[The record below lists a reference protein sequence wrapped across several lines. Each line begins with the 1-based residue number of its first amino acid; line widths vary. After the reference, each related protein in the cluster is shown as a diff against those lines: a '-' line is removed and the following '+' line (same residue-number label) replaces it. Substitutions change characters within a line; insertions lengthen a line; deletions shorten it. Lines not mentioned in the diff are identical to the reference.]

1 VRIDGALPRRQGL
14 PVCLGS
20 HDRQYFVTARAGD
33 DLSFVF
39 SDWNEGIAPWR
50 FGMPGGSWS
59 GPYVA
64 HAVFDRS
71 LLRAGETVHMKIF
84 LRQQTASG
92 FSVPPA
98 DRLGDKVLV
107 RHAGSGQET
116 EVAASWDDHGRAEAS
131 WQIPREAKQGSYEV
145 LIRDRLVGAARG
157 RRALDQTRPAGTFR
171 VEAFR
176 VPTMKAVLKGPAKP
190 LIDADSVP
198 IDIQLGYLAG
208 GPAANASVR
217 LRVHPQPKTVRFAD
231 YDQFAF
237 ANGDVRQGEEPSRPV
252 AWSEEE
258 GEAEDQPTEDAEPQ
272 VQAALTRSLK
282 LDRTGAARPVVGG
295 LPRADRPM
303 DLAVELEYRDAN
315 GEIATSATRLGLW
328 PAGIVVGIKPD
339 SWVATPEKLRFQVLA
354 LDLAGRPLAGIPVAT
369 DLLLREHYSHRRRVL
384 GGFYAYEHSTE
395 LKRLAE
401 ACQGTT
407 DDKGLLSCEMR
418 APRSG
423 NLIVRAVGHDA
434 EGRRSVAHRE
444 IWVAAG
450 GDWWFDGGDNDRIDL
465 LPEKKRYE
473 TGEKARFQLRMPFK
487 EATVLVTVE
496 REGVTESFVRRV
508 SRTKPV
514 IEVPVKGSY
523 APNVYVSALA
533 VRGRIHGIQPTALVD
548 LGKPSFKMGLAEINV
563 GWAAHELKVRVTPER
578 TAYKVRDKARVR
590 IEVRRSDGRAPPPGS
605 EVALAAV
612 DEGLLEL
619 LPNDSWQL
627 LEAMMKRRGL
637 EVETST
643 AQMQVVGK
651 RHYGRKALP
660 AGGGGGRQ
668 SSRELFDTLLLWRA
682 RIVLDANGVAEA
694 EVPLNDSITSFRIV
708 AVADGPDDLF
718 GSGAATIRSTQDL
731 ILVSG
736 LPALVRDGDRLHAKF
751 TVRNAGEKALDV
763 KVSAAM
769 SAWPGGTAPGQALHL
784 PSRSLRLPPG
794 EAGEVGW
801 EVSVPAQARRLDWEV
816 KAGGGEGLPTDAIRV
831 SQRVEPAVPVRAF
844 QATLAQLD
852 RPLQMAIKVPAG
864 ALPGSGGVRLD
875 FDRTLTG
882 GLSAVRDY
890 MASYPYTCLEQR
902 VSRAVALGD
911 AEEWRRLTADL
922 PGQLDRDGLAK
933 YFPSL
938 NEGSDVLTAYLLSVA
953 QAAGLVLP
961 AAERSRMID
970 GLKAFVEGRIVRRAA
985 LPVADLAVRKL
996 AAVDALAR
1004 QGEPVQPQWLESFSI
1019 EPNLWPT
1026 SALLDWYDILGRVPG
1041 LPQRDERMKAAEG
1054 LLRSRLNLQGTA
1066 LLFSTERGD
1075 ALWWLMASADAN
1087 AARLLLAVID
1097 EPSWQSDVPRLARG
1111 LLGRQQ
1117 RGHWA
1122 TTVAN
1127 AWGSL
1132 AIAGFS
1138 AKFEKKTVE
1147 GLAVATLGG
1156 NRVEHRWSSG
1166 GDAQALLPW
1175 PAGGEASLVVR
1186 QDGPG
1191 RPWASVRSLAAIPL
1205 QAPLA
1210 SGFRVARTVT
1220 PVEQRVKG
1228 MWSRGDVARV
1238 RLELEAQSDMT
1249 WVALSDPVPAGGQI
1263 LGTGLGGD
1271 STLLR
1276 RGEKRRDGPWPDY
1289 EERGFDAFRAY
1300 YSFVPKGRWALEYT
1314 VRFNASGEFRLPSSR
1329 IEALYAPEMFGES
1342 PNLALQVQ
1350 P

>member
-1 VRIDGALPRRQGL
+1 
-14 PVCLGS
+14 
-20 HDRQYFVTARAGD
+20 
-33 DLSFVF
+33 
-39 SDWNEGIAPWR
+39 
-50 FGMPGGSWS
+50 M
-59 GPYVA
+59 
-64 HAVFDRS
+64 
-71 LLRAGETVHMKIF
+71 
-84 LRQQTASG
+84 
-92 FSVPPA
+92 
-98 DRLGDKVLV
+98 
-107 RHAGSGQET
+107 
-116 EVAASWDDHGRAEAS
+116 
-131 WQIPREAKQGSYEV
+131 
-145 LIRDRLVGAARG
+145 
-157 RRALDQTRPAGTFR
+157 
-171 VEAFR
+171 
-176 VPTMKAVLKGPAKP
+176 
-190 LIDADSVP
+190 
-198 IDIQLGYLAG
+198 
-208 GPAANASVR
+208 
-217 LRVHPQPKTVRFAD
+217 
-231 YDQFAF
+231 
-237 ANGDVRQGEEPSRPV
+237 
-252 AWSEEE
+252 
-258 GEAEDQPTEDAEPQ
+258 
-272 VQAALTRSLK
+272 
-282 LDRTGAARPVVGG
+282 
-295 LPRADRPM
+295 
-303 DLAVELEYRDAN
+303 
-315 GEIATSATRLGLW
+315 
-328 PAGIVVGIKPD
+328 
-339 SWVATPEKLRFQVLA
+339 
-354 LDLAGRPLAGIPVAT
+354 
-369 DLLLREHYSHRRRVL
+369 
-384 GGFYAYEHSTE
+384 
-395 LKRLAE
+395 
-401 ACQGTT
+401 
-407 DDKGLLSCEMR
+407 
-418 APRSG
+418 
-423 NLIVRAVGHDA
+423 
-434 EGRRSVAHRE
+434 
-444 IWVAAG
+444 
-450 GDWWFDGGDNDRIDL
+450 
-465 LPEKKRYE
+465 
-473 TGEKARFQLRMPFK
+473 
-487 EATVLVTVE
+487 
-496 REGVTESFVRRV
+496 
-508 SRTKPV
+508 
-514 IEVPVKGSY
+514 KGSY

-533 VRGRIHGIQPTALVD
+533 VRGRIDGIQPTALVD

-563 GWAAHELKVRVTPER
+563 GWAAHELKVRITPER

-718 GSGAATIRSTQDL
+718 GSGAATIWSTQDL

-769 SAWPGGTAPGQALHL
+769 SAWPGGTAPGQAVHL

-801 EVSVPAQARRLDWEV
+801 EVSVLAQARRLDWEV

-831 SQRVEPAVPVRAF
+831 SQRVEPAVPVRAV

-875 FDRTLTG
+875 FDRTLAG

-902 VSRAVALGD
+902 VSRALALGN

-922 PGQLDRDGLAK
+922 SAQLDRDALAK
-933 YFPSL
+933 FFPSL
-938 NEGSDVLTAYLLSVA
+938 DEGSDVLTAYLLSVA

-1019 EPNLWPT
+1019 EPNFWPT
-1026 SALLDWYDILGRVPG
+1026 SALLDWYDILGRAPG
-1041 LPQRDERMKAAEG
+1041 LPQRGERMKQVAG

-1097 EPSWQSDVPRLARG
+1097 EPSWQPDIPRLARG

-1138 AKFEKKTVE
+1138 ARFEKQTVE
-1147 GLAVATLGG
+1147 GVAVATLGG
-1156 NRVEHRWSSG
+1156 SRVEHRWSSG

-1175 PAGGEASLVVR
+1175 PAGGEASLAVR
-1186 QDGPG
+1186 QEGPG

-1210 SGFRVARTVT
+1210 SGFTVARTVT

-1276 RGEKRRDGPWPDY
+1276 RGEKRRDGPWPDF

-1314 VRFNASGEFRLPSSR
+1314 VRFNAAGEFRLPPSR